1 MSKWRS
7 FLGGIVFGLPLLA
20 LLVVFWMLLWG
31 GFSWLNLAGGIVVAV
46 LVTSVFYLPAVLL
59 TDRVDPWRLAVYF
72 GRLLV
77 DIAHASLQVA
87 WLALSPRYRPSNAIV
102 AVHLRTRSDLITT
115 WVGVSTSIVPGSIV
129 VDIDRVESILYLHVL
144 DVRSPAE
151 AARFSESVLATERR
165 VVAAIGTREDVE
177 RVRELLAGERP
188 QREARP
194 GRKGRG
200 S

>member
-1 MSKWRS
+1 VSRWRA
-7 FLGGIVFGLPLLA
+7 FLSGVLFGLPLLA
-20 LLVVFWMLLWG
+20 LLIVFWMLLWG
-31 GFSWLNLAGGIVVAV
+31 GFSWLNLAGGVLVAV

-59 TDRVDPWRLAVYF
+59 TDRVNPWRLALYF
-72 GRLLV
+72 AKLLV

-87 WLALSPRYRPSNAIV
+87 WLALAPGYRPSNAIV

-144 DVRSPAE
+144 DVRSRADV
-151 AARFSESVLATERR
+151 ARFAASVLATERR

-177 RVRELLAGERP
+177 RVRELIASET
-188 QREARP
+188 QDT
-194 GRKGRG
+194 KGG
-200 S
+200 AS

>member
-1 MSKWRS
+1 MSRWRA
-7 FLGGIVFGLPLLA
+7 FLSGVLFGLPLLA
-20 LLVVFWMLLWG
+20 LLIVFWMLLWG
-31 GFSWLNLAGGIVVAV
+31 GFSWLNLAGGVLVAV

-59 TDRVDPWRLAVYF
+59 TDRVNPWRLALYF
-72 GRLLV
+72 AKLLV

-87 WLALSPRYRPSNAIV
+87 WLALAPGYRPSNAIV

-144 DVRSPAE
+144 DVRSRADV
-151 AARFSESVLATERR
+151 ARFAASVLATERR

-177 RVRELLAGERP
+177 RVRELIASET
-188 QREARP
+188 QDT
-194 GRKGRG
+194 KGG
-200 S
+200 AS